1 VFEINF
7 NGIIPLGYSTSVK
20 VSGTHSVL
28 SFNSEPFGKL
38 SSLKSNVAILHFI
51 VFDSSLSSLTGGFYS
66 ESRRLHY
73 RPLDMDQMDLH
84 FKKAKQLTIS
94 NVFAAQDII

>member
-1 VFEINF
+1 MFEINF

-51 VFDSSLSSLTGGFYS
+51 VFDSSLHGFTD
-66 ESRRLHY
+66 RRVKSTSAL
-73 RPLDMDQMDLH
+73 P
-84 FKKAKQLTIS
+84 TIR
-94 NVFAAQDII
+94 DGPTL

>member
-51 VFDSSLSSLTGGFYS
+51 VFDSSLTGGFYS

-94 NVFAAQDII
+94 NVFPAQDII